1 LRLKTITVLVTP
13 SSVEQVSVTMTHLR
27 PDQVPVPDEDEYMEC
42 YMDCAD
48 PNPGIW
54 CCERRGGFGWKN
66 CLRAQG
72 WGVSG
77 SGKAHCPA
85 CAQEH
90 LAVSSWTPSL
100 EVLHRCRHV
109 QDLIGAAGSR
119 TFAAGYP
126 RDPPPGRIQTA
137 PGPPSADSPGW
148 VHSCPP
154 PPTEEERAFAA
165 ALAPP
170 PVPPWNQNGGA
181 KVGTQ
186 QSFLKTKQGVVDST
200 LQPVSGF
207 SGCASSSGSAS
218 ASSPGPKQPPPSL
231 AGATPKVKA
240 KGPPTPPPVPEWY
253 LKEQRDKGA
262 GPADKSKNQSTG
274 WPPSFQ

>member
-1 LRLKTITVLVTP
+1 
-13 SSVEQVSVTMTHLR
+13 MTHLR
-27 PDQVPVPDEDEYMEC
+27 PDQVPVPDGDEYMEC
-42 YMDCAD
+42 YLDCGDSKPAT
-48 PNPGIW
+48 W

-72 WGVSG
+72 WGVSS
-77 SGKAHCPA
+77 SGKAHCPG
-85 CAQEH
+85 CAREH
-90 LAVSSWTPSL
+90 LAESSWMPNL
-100 EVLHRCRHV
+100 EQAQNCTHV
-109 QDLIGAAGSR
+109 RKLIKAAESQ

-137 PGPPSADSPGW
+137 PGPPAVHLPGW
-148 VHSCPP
+148 LHCCPP
-154 PPTEEERAFAA
+154 PPTEEERARDPF
-165 ALAPP
+165 LAPS

-181 KVGTQ
+181 KFGSQ
-186 QSFLKTKQGVVDST
+186 QSFLNTKLGVVDRT

-218 ASSPGPKQPPPSL
+218 ACSPGPKQPPPSL

-262 GPADKSKNQSTG
+262 RPADKCKNQSTG